1 MISEV
6 DKAWS
11 AGIVDGE
18 GSVEIHHRGSRRI
31 KNKPGQKSEDFTLL
45 LGVGNTD
52 ARMPR
57 KLYDLFGGNVGKQDF
72 DPGTGQLR
80 MYYWRVYNKRAASI
94 LRQLLPYLVTKKEQA
109 ELGLEFYNVRC
120 QYVHIGHR
128 IDGARWFPIAKVY
141 KDNLSLLHKGKRDG
155 DNKITKRAGVIEQPA
170 LF

>member
-1 MISEV
+1 MITEM

-18 GSVEIHHRGSRRI
+18 GSIEIHHRGSRRVKHRI
-31 KNKPGQKSEDFTLL
+31 GEKSEDYALL

-52 ARMPR
+52 ERMPHR
-57 KLYDLFGGNVGKQDF
+57 LGELFGGNVGKQDF

-80 MYYWRVYNKRAASI
+80 MYYWRVYNKRAASV
-94 LRQLLPYLVTKKEQA
+94 LRQILPYLITKREQA
-109 ELGLEFYNVRC
+109 ELALEFYDVRC
-120 QYVHIGHR
+120 QYVKSGQR
-128 IDGARWFPIAKVY
+128 TDGARWFPIAKVY